1 MKLWG
6 GRFEEDIDQHV
17 LDFTSS
23 ISYDRRLALYDI
35 EGSRVHTRMLVK
47 QSLISE
53 DEGEAIL
60 QGLEEIR
67 REIEEGNFTFQEDLE
82 DIHLTIETSLIER
95 IGAVGGKLHTG
106 RSRND
111 QVNLDMRL
119 FLRHESRE
127 IANLLLNLLST
138 LVTKSQENIEVILP
152 GYTHLQRA
160 QPVRLSHHFLAYYEM
175 FKRDLERLHDSRKR
189 IEIMPLGSAALAASP
204 LPLDREWVAEELG
217 FKEISKNSM
226 DVVSDRDF
234 ILEFLSFAA
243 ITGQHMSR
251 LAEDLIL
258 WSSKEFSFIEIH
270 DSFCTGSSIMPQ
282 KKNPDVL
289 ELLRGKT
296 GRLYGN
302 LFTLL
307 TVMKGLPLTY
317 NRDLQE
323 DKEALF
329 DTVDTLKPLLL
340 LAASL
345 LQRIEVKR
353 EKMREA
359 CNEGFLQATDVADY
373 LVRKGLPF
381 REAHTL
387 VGRIV
392 LYALKEKKDLLD
404 LTLNEWKEFS
414 SLFTSDIE
422 ELLDLEKSVDRR
434 DLIGGP
440 AQTQNQRHIEEAL
453 EEIERLKKDSLSF
466 TGR

>member
-6 GRFEEDIDQHV
+6 GRFEEDMDQLV
-17 LDFTSS
+17 LDFTAS
-23 ISYDRRLALYDI
+23 ISFDQRLAIYDI
-35 EGSRVHTRMLVK
+35 EGSMAHARMLVK
-47 QSLISE
+47 QSLIQD
-53 DEGEAIL
+53 DEGEAII
-60 QGLEEIR
+60 QGLMEIR
-67 REIEEGNFTFQEDLE
+67 REIEEGVFTFRQELE
-82 DIHLTIETSLIER
+82 DIHLAIERSLIDR
-95 IGAVGGKLHTG
+95 IGDVGGKLHTG

-127 IANLLLNLLST
+127 IGDLLINLLAT
-138 LVTKSQENIEVILP
+138 LVTKSQENLEVILP

-160 QPVRLSHHFLAYYEM
+160 QPVRLSHHFLAYFEM
-175 FKRDLERLHDSRKR
+175 FKRDLERLFDAKKR
-189 IEIMPLGSAALAASP
+189 IEVMPLGSAALAASP
-204 LPLDREWVAEELG
+204 LPLDRKWVAEELG

-226 DVVSDRDF
+226 DIVSDRDF

-243 ITGQHMSR
+243 IVGQHMSR

-258 WSSKEFSFIEIH
+258 WSTKEFDFIEIH

-289 ELLRGKT
+289 EILRGKT

-302 LFTLL
+302 LFSLL

-329 DTVDTLKPLLL
+329 DTIDTIKPLLL
-340 LAASL
+340 IAANL
-345 LQRIEVKR
+345 LKEIEVKK
-353 EKMREA
+353 ESMREA
-359 CNEGFLQATDVADY
+359 CAEGFLQATDVADY

-381 REAHTL
+381 REAHTI
-387 VGRIV
+387 VGKIV
-392 LYALKEKKDLLD
+392 LYAIKEKKELLD
-404 LTLNEWKEFS
+404 LTLEEWRKFS
-414 SLFTSDIE
+414 PLFTSSIE
-422 ELLDLEKSVDRR
+422 EELDLERGVDRR

-440 AQTQNQRHIEEAL
+440 ARKENQRRIQEAF
-453 EEIERLKKDSLSF
+453 EEIEQLKKDSLSF
-466 TGR
+466 NGK